1 MTIITDVSCQL
12 FSIIVIT
19 QKSDPLT
26 IDVYTKFSLNLR
38 QLGGIHMLKLKRLGK
53 SELEVNPI
61 GLGAMAVGGQNLF
74 PQVDEPMSK
83 DVFTTAIQ
91 NGMNFIDTAFYYGF
105 GRSEELIGEI
115 LKETGKRHDIVLATK
130 ASHEFI
136 GDDIVLNNTP
146 EFLTKSVDEALMR
159 LQTDYIDLFYI
170 HNPDDYT
177 PKDEAVGALKLLRD
191 AGKIRA
197 IGVSKFTPDQ
207 LEEANKDG
215 YVDVYQGHYNLL
227 ERSAETTYFPYMVEH
242 GISFV
247 PFYPFASGIL
257 AGKFDENMTFN
268 DHRSRKPHLQGEAFA
283 KNLAKVEQLRPIA
296 ENKQADIAQIVLAWY
311 LTRDAIDAVIPGA
324 KRPEQVLS
332 NLKAVDI
339 NLSEDEIQM
348 IDRIFTVGN

>member
-1 MTIITDVSCQL
+1 MA
-12 FSIIVIT
+12 
-19 QKSDPLT
+19 
-26 IDVYTKFSLNLR
+26 
-38 QLGGIHMLKLKRLGK
+38 KLKRLGNT
-53 SELEVNPI
+53 ELEVNPI

-74 PQVDEPMSK
+74 PQVDEAMSRE
-83 DVFTTAIQ
+83 VFTTAIQ

-130 ASHEFI
+130 ASHEFV

-146 EFLTKSVDEALMR
+146 EFLTRSVDEALQR

-177 PKDEAVGALKLLRD
+177 PKDEAIGALKLLRD

-197 IGVSKFTPDQ
+197 IGVSKFTPEQ
-207 LEEANKDG
+207 LKEANKDG

-227 ERSAETTYFPYMVEH
+227 ERSAETTHFPYFVEH

-247 PFYPFASGIL
+247 PYYPFASGIL
-257 AGKFDENMTFN
+257 AGKYNKNMTFN
-268 DHRSRKPHLQGEAFA
+268 DHRATKPHLQGEAFE

-296 ENKQADIAQIVLAWY
+296 EEKQADIAQIVLAWY
-311 LTRDAIDAVIPGA
+311 LTRETIDAVIPGA

-332 NLKAVDI
+332 NLKAIDVKLTEEDI
-339 NLSEDEIQM
+339 QT
-348 IDRIFTVGN
+348 IDQIFSIEK